1 MDEFYTINQAAIILK
16 VHPLTIRRYVKE
28 QKLKAFR
35 AGGSVR
41 IAVSDLKEFMQ
52 TFVPKQKPSDLP
64 LTGPERVGQSI
75 KSFSFSDPFF
85 RLKGKGL
92 SLSKMDLKK

>member
-1 MDEFYTINQAAIILK
+1 MDEFYTINQTAIILK
-16 VHPLTIRRYVKE
+16 VHPLTVRRYIKE
-28 QKLKAFR
+28 QKLKAFK

-41 IAVSDLKEFMQ
+41 ISVPDLKQFMQ
-52 TFVPKQKPSDLP
+52 TFVPKQKSSDLP
-64 LTGPERVGQSI
+64 LADQEKVGESI

-92 SLSKMDLKK
+92 SLSQMELKK